1 MKNQTNI
8 SLYAKIHDK
17 NVKNNTLFISN
28 NYSPISLSKIELT
41 DTWEKYTFQLE
52 KEYGYL
58 IMAKNA
64 DVRIENIDTYAEW
77 VIRCHNLFV
86 MKPVNTRIICDCNTL
101 YMDNLTYNNFSSISI
116 SYGEHFKN
124 VNNIICKKPFKLDNA
139 YSNEIFKNYKGSYI
153 SNKFVL
159 TDNVEHINGLFS
171 ESNIKALPT
180 NFKINKNIID
190 INNLCKNCKKLKH
203 LSIGLSGTFSKRRY
217 PNMITPRN
225 MFYGCKNLKD
235 ISIKFYK
242 KHYVNEL
249 HRLSTN
255 FVGLLSYV
263 HEL

>member
-28 NYSPISLSKIELT
+28 NCSSISLSKIELT
-41 DTWEKYTFQLE
+41 DTWEKYTFQLK
-52 KEYGYL
+52 KEYRYF

-77 VIRCHNLFV
+77 AIKCHSLFV
-86 MKPVNTRIICDCNTL
+86 MKPINARIKCDCNTL
-101 YMDNLTYNNFSSISI
+101 YMDNLIYNNFSSISL
-116 SYGEHFKN
+116 SYGERFKN
-124 VNNIICKKPFKLDNA
+124 VNNIICKKPFKLDNV
-139 YSNEIFKNYKGSYI
+139 YSDEIFKKYKGSYI

-159 TDNVEHINGLFS
+159 TDNVERINGLFS

-190 INNLCKNCKKLKH
+190 INNLCRNCKKLKH